1 MSTIKFFN
9 PDTNQWEYLTTIM
22 IGPTGPKGATGAQG
36 QGLVIKGSLAN
47 SSLLPTSGNQPGDA
61 YLIAGNLWVWN
72 GSSWQNTGSVQGP
85 TGPQG
90 TQGFTGATGVQGP
103 TGAPGTNGA
112 NGAVGSTGAQGYT
125 GPTGPQGVTG
135 PTGPQGDKGDTGNPG
150 PVGDMGPTG
159 PAGTSVTILGTLE
172 SEAELPV
179 SGNTNGDGYLIDGE
193 LWVWSGTQ
201 WTNVGNI
208 AGPTGATGAGAT
220 GATGPSGPSV
230 YVSATTPPA
239 PTGATDTML
248 WFDTDDETA
257 ITLPPGP
264 TGATGAQ
271 GPTGPTS
278 TVPGPTG
285 PQGPQGPAG
294 ATGAVGATGP
304 AGASNWGQISG
315 VVSNQTDLVEYIAE
329 NAPTPI
335 SVTVTTA
342 NNAAAKVGYTAD
354 GTYVPAAG
362 DVIEVN
368 FVNGSNVSNPTLNI
382 DGSGAVNI
390 RLGQTNV
397 NTLTMGLG
405 TAANS
410 NIKIR
415 MWHDGTY
422 WQLFGA
428 NDNTNTTYT
437 GITGTSTTA
446 TTATATLTIN
456 RYHISNYASGR
467 QELTLPTSAAYGSI
481 IEVYGLSAGGY
492 TIKAPA
498 GDDILV
504 GGSSLTEIQ
513 GEQYETIVLRN
524 VVANTT
530 WTVISDNGQSMVF
543 NQTPT
548 GAINGTNTVFTL
560 PSAASN
566 VILTLNGLVLRP
578 GVGNDYTLSGAT
590 ITMLYAPAAD
600 SQLLASYTTASN
612 ATINGSNSLVWKEL
626 ALGTKDGS
634 NKVFTTSGGRAYI
647 GGSLQ
652 VYINGLAQGTS
663 VTETNPNTGAFTL
676 DEAPLATDEIEISYQ
691 FVNAVTGN
699 ADTVDGIH
707 ASAVAT
713 PNTLL
718 PLGADGKFP
727 NSVLGTAATPPV
739 KHIIGAAGEPSYQ
752 NAWQQYAAPW
762 GPNYFVKTADNMVTV
777 VIMAKLGGNNTT
789 IFTLPAG
796 FRPST
801 QISGVGVTAAG
812 VVLVDISAGGS
823 IVTEG
828 ASNNSWLAINM
839 TFLAE
844 Q

>member
-125 GPTGPQGVTG
+125 GPTGPQGLTG

-390 RLGQTNV
+390 RLGQSNV

-543 NQTPT
+543 NEHLT
-548 GAINGTNTVFTL
+548 GTIDGTNKVFTISAQASNLILTKNGIVLRPGAGNDYAFAGNTITFTTAPANNSVLLATYTKSAPFKMFGSNSFITKEVPSGLINGTN
-560 PSAASN
+560 A
-566 VILTLNGLVLRP
+566 
-578 GVGNDYTLSGAT
+578 
-590 ITMLYAPAAD
+590 
-600 SQLLASYTTASN
+600 
-612 ATINGSNSLVWKEL
+612 
-626 ALGTKDGS
+626 
-634 NKVFTTSGGRAYI
+634 VFTTGQAYVGGT
-647 GGSLQ
+647 LQ
-652 VYINGLAQGTS
+652 VYINGIRQGITHA
-663 VTETNPNTGAFTL
+663 VETTPASGVFTL
-676 DEAPLATDEIEISYQ
+676 DAAPLTGDNLEVSYQ
-691 FVNAVTGN
+691 TSQSASYN
-699 ADTVDGIH
+699 ADTVDNIH
-707 ASAVAT
+707 ASTVAT
-713 PNTLL
+713 PNTLF
-718 PLGADGKFP
+718 PLGSNGKFP
-727 NSVLGTAATPPV
+727 DSVLGSATTPPV
-739 KHIIGAAGEPSYQ
+739 KHVVGTAGEPAYQ
-752 NAWQQYAAPW
+752 NGWQHYTGSW
-762 GPNYFVKTADNMVTV
+762 GPSYFVKTADNMVTV
-777 VIMAKLGGNNTT
+777 SIMTRSGSNNTT

-796 FRPST
+796 FRPGA
-801 QISGVGVTAAG
+801 QISGAGRDAAG

-823 IVTEG
+823 IMTEG
-828 ASNNSWLAINM
+828 ATNSTWLAINM